1 MEKDQSCWIVS
12 ANINPVLILKVTATQ
27 NTGIWDFTFQGN
39 LGMICWKLDV
49 VCRKILKFRLDFFA
63 YENGKKSGATMGL
76 ATVGGVC
83 LDKYACVIAEFGTT
97 NVFGKPY
104 PSAGFTSVYIL
115 AHEIGHK

>member
-1 MEKDQSCWIVS
+1 MFQF
-12 ANINPVLILKVTATQ
+12 KVT
-27 NTGIWDFTFQGN
+27 NFFS
-39 LGMICWKLDV
+39 
-49 VCRKILKFRLDFFA
+49 LDFFA
-63 YENGKKSGATMGL
+63 YENGRKSGVTMGL